1 MKITF
6 IIPGMGMRI
15 SGGVKIVFELANRL
29 IEKGHE
35 VSIVYP
41 LVPLMISSKLLDPR
55 SAALQIGGAMV
66 NVVRGNKAILY
77 NFEGNLIRTPSLH
90 PNFVRFFEDKIPDA
104 DIVVATTWETAYS
117 VSKLSER
124 KGEKFYF
131 VQHYEIWNVWN
142 EDNCWRAAE
151 KIENDPTKL
160 CLAMADV
167 IPKTKRLK
175 ELKNLVDETYKLPLN
190 KITISTW
197 LRDLLEK
204 KFNEKVEDV
213 IILGVDFD
221 TFYEENDGSK
231 DRRRILTFYRRER
244 WRGMTDAIRAFE
256 IVRKRH
262 PEVQF
267 VMFGAR
273 KGKDVPD
280 YVEFHKKPSN
290 SELRKLY
297 STSDIFVL
305 PSWVEGCQAPP
316 IEAMACKCAVVCTN
330 VGGVPD
336 YTVPGETALVSPPR
350 DPNSLAQNIIKI
362 LEDEEM
368 LRHVSEAGSIYIK
381 QFTLEKAT
389 IQLERIFERYA
400 KVYK

>member
-1 MKITF
+1 M
-6 IIPGMGMRI
+6 
-15 SGGVKIVFELANRL
+15 
-29 IEKGHE
+29 
-35 VSIVYP
+35 SIVYP
-41 LVPLMISSKLLDPR
+41 LVPLMISSKSLHPR
-55 SAALQIGGAMV
+55 NAALQIGGAMV
-66 NVVRGNKAILY
+66 NVVRGNKAAFY
-77 NFEGNLIRTPSLH
+77 NFEGNLARSPSLH

-104 DIVVATTWETAYS
+104 DIVVATAWETAYS
-117 VSKLSER
+117 VSKLSKG

-131 VQHYEIWNVWN
+131 VQHYEIFDVWN

-151 KIENDPTKL
+151 KIEHDPTKL

-167 IPKTKRLK
+167 SPKTKKLK
-175 ELKNLVDETYKLPLN
+175 ELKNLVDETYKLPLR

-197 LRDLLEK
+197 LKDLLEK

-213 IILGVDFD
+213 IILGVDFNI
-221 TFYEENDGSK
+221 FYEENDGSK
-231 DRRRILTFYRRER
+231 DRKRVLTLYRRER

-273 KGKDVPD
+273 KSKDVPD
-280 YVEFHKKPSN
+280 YIEFHKRPSH
-290 SELRKLY
+290 SKLRKLY

-316 IEAMACKCAVVCTN
+316 IEAMACRCAVVCTN

-336 YTVPGETALVSPPR
+336 YTIPGVTALVSPPR
-350 DPNSLAQNIIKI
+350 DPNLLAQNIIRL
-362 LEDEEM
+362 LEDKEM
-368 LRHVSEAGSIYIK
+368 RRRISEAGYIYIK
-381 QFTLEKAT
+381 RFTLEKAT
-389 IQLERIFERYA
+389 TQLEKIFESYSRYG
-400 KVYK
+400 